1 MNSVV
6 IIFFRLSQLELKNQV
21 ENLSVELNTISK
33 NQQCPIDLESYI
45 KKLLDARRRIT
56 TINSLLQN
64 AQVSQLNR
72 NKSSMFYSN
81 FLSIR
86 TV

>member
-72 NKSSMFYSN
+72 NKSSMFDSN